1 MEVDN
6 QTDKRHSA
14 ASDPD
19 VPVVGR
25 GEPFE
30 SFVRREGNR
39 LVGLAYALSGS
50 RSAADDLAQD
60 ALLAAYR
67 NWEEV
72 GRLDNPGGWVRRVVA
87 NRAVSLIRR
96 RVAEAK
102 TLARLDRPRRAD
114 WGELSADTE
123 WIWAEVRRLPKRQ
136 TQVIAL
142 RYYDQLSLSE
152 IGEVLGCSKETV
164 NTHLRR
170 ARETLGRRLDLPGEP
185 S

>member
-123 WIWAEVRRLPKRQ
+123 WIWAEVRRLPKRPFSYAQ
-136 TQVIAL
+136 
-142 RYYDQLSLSE
+142 E
-152 IGEVLGCSKETV
+152 IRKRLV
-164 NTHLRR
+164 RR
-170 ARETLGRRLDLPGEP
+170 GGLLWL
-185 S
+185 